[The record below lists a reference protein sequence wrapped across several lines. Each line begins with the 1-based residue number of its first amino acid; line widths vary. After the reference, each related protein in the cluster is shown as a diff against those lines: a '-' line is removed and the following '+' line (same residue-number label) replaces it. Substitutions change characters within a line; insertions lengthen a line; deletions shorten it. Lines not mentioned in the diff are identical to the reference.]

1 MKYNSSDLTQPENR
15 RGQGLVEYPLI
26 LVFVALAVIIMLT
39 LLHEVLGE
47 IYCKIV
53 LAIGGNGG
61 TACPT
66 SSLPAYLIHLV

>member
-1 MKYNSSDLTQPENR
+1 MKYNSINNVRPVDEH
-15 RGQGLVEYPLI
+15 GQGLVEYALI

-47 IYCKIV
+47 IYCEIV
-53 LAIGGNGG
+53 LAIGGDGG
-61 TACPT
+61 TACPV